1 MGVKTDTCVQ
11 RLILGRRKILF
22 TPGWTSEV
30 GISEAQGHGH
40 AIWHKI
46 PTSEIL
52 TSEIPTEFLALDLEA
67 T

>member
-40 AIWHKI
+40 AIWHEI
-46 PTSEIL
+46 PTS
-52 TSEIPTEFLALDLEA
+52 EFLALDLEA